1 MCLRMNEGLPA
12 PSMLFSNIP
21 KRVMPRSRK
30 EQTAL
35 QQFIARPT
43 RAHAKSLAVKLA
55 RALQHFFAF
64 KPAKGSPAPPNSI
77 FKDQIDRFARHM
89 PSESSSLLGPSSIY
103 RRFSK
108 AKITELFLKIFR
120 GLLIPVH
127 KLPFHNSPKIL
138 KSRFRPTFHEKWDEI
153 ATAEPLRLYT
163 STRLNKYTSEKPLL
177 YHPRKSM

>member
-1 MCLRMNEGLPA
+1 MNESLEA
-12 PSMLFSNIP
+12 PSLLFSNIR

-30 EQTAL
+30 EQTAFQRL
-35 QQFIARPT
+35 SRVPHRLTQISCRQ
-43 RAHAKSLAVKLA
+43 AHPS
-55 RALQHFFAF
+55 
-64 KPAKGSPAPPNSI
+64 SPALFCLQAHPSPPATSSRVPI

-153 ATAEPLRLYT
+153 TAAEPLRLYT

>member
-1 MCLRMNEGLPA
+1 MCRGSFFLPQ
-12 PSMLFSNIP
+12 
-21 KRVMPRSRK
+21 RVMPRSRK

-35 QQFIARPT
+35 QRLSRVPHRLTQISCRQ
-43 RAHAKSLAVKLA
+43 AHPSP
-55 RALQHFFAF
+55 
-64 KPAKGSPAPPNSI
+64 PATSSRVPI

-153 ATAEPLRLYT
+153 TTAEPLRLYT